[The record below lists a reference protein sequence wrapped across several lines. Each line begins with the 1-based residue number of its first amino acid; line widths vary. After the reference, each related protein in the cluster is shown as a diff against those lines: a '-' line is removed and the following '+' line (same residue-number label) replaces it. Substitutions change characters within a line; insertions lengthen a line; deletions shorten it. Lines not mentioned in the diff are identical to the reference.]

1 MKNVV
6 VLSKVCTFIKNGTI
20 LDYIYIYIT
29 GQKEIVNYKLYISN
43 FKHEQELNGIL
54 CMTVRLGVQ
63 HPLS

>member
-6 VLSKVCTFIKNGTI
+6 VLSMVCTFINGAV
-20 LDYIYIYIT
+20 LDYIYIT
-29 GQKEIVNYKLYISN
+29 GQKEIVHYQLYTSN